1 MRTSTGS
8 YRDITRTGTGTT
20 GTGSTTRSPRDAKRR
35 RRDRRREGLGR
46 IWLGIKTAVSQ
57 GLVRMREVVT
67 PAGWLVIGTAV
78 VGLLLGFIFDW
89 IEFLIAGL
97 AATVLLV
104 LAVPFLLGAKGYE
117 VNLVVQKDRVV
128 VGEPLPTQVFVKN
141 VRKSPVLSGNID
153 LPIGDGIVEVPVP
166 ALLGGAVAQKQVDVS
181 TVKRGIVDVGPPSV
195 TKGDPLGL
203 IRNERTWEDK
213 KRVFIHP
220 LTVTLPSTATGFVR
234 DLEGNPTVRLVNDDL
249 AFHAIREYM
258 PGDAQRQVHWKSTA
272 KTGRLMVRQFE
283 ETKRSEMLIVLDTR
297 IDSYED
303 DEEFELAV
311 SAAASLG
318 LRGIRDGRDLQV
330 VTGTELTPFSPLDAR
345 GINRLK
351 TITPRALLDD
361 MAGVRSAIRVASIEN
376 VVGEATERGDS
387 VSIAVIVLGSQVDIS
402 EVRTAALSLPLGI
415 PVIVVIADSFRKPG
429 VRRLASIP
437 VLSIGIL
444 EDLRHLMIRGVQ

>member
-1 MRTSTGS
+1 
-8 YRDITRTGTGTT
+8 
-20 GTGSTTRSPRDAKRR
+20 
-35 RRDRRREGLGR
+35 
-46 IWLGIKTAVSQ
+46 
-57 GLVRMREVVT
+57 MREVVT